1 MIGMYKGRK
10 TNVMIVNSDENLDL
24 LPRMVDIIKAE
35 VVEIVTSY
43 DGKVWVNVDGICM
56 LRVKQAGCIK
66 LEAEMK
72 VEGRHGNKEAEG

>member
-1 MIGMYKGRK
+1 MYRNRR
-10 TNVMIVNSDENLDL
+10 TNIMIVNSDENLDL

-56 LRVKQAGCIK
+56 LRVKHTGNVKIDI
-66 LEAEMK
+66 EMK
-72 VEGRHGNKEAEG
+72 VEGRHGNTEAKDQL